1 MSPMAPGN
9 LSLSP
14 DLFSSPFAATA
25 PGAGSAPAATATPGA
40 GHALEVPGYQSRGDW
55 LDTVVM
61 PRESRGRPNIGWGE
75 TDLTPYLAA
84 GKTVYGFPDWPGKP
98 GPAGNSTA
106 AGLYQ
111 ITKTNWLHYAPLL
124 GVNDF
129 SPESQ
134 RKVAEAVLRD
144 QGPRAWAASGPV
156 PGRIGGRFGSLDAAM
171 APMQLAAAEPVDPTK
186 RMDQVRPAQDLN
198 IGISAPSAGTP
209 FQDMLKRGGGAAIPL
224 VPGPGRGG
232 ALQPVPI
239 SPAPNLYKG
248 YQDAL
253 ASILNGQ
260 RRGFGSIF
268 G

>member
-1 MSPMAPGN
+1 
-9 LSLSP
+9 
-14 DLFSSPFAATA
+14 
-25 PGAGSAPAATATPGA
+25 
-40 GHALEVPGYQSRGDW
+40 
-55 LDTVVM
+55 
-61 PRESRGRPNIGWGE
+61 
-75 TDLTPYLAA
+75 
-84 GKTVYGFPDWPGKP
+84 
-98 GPAGNSTA
+98 
-106 AGLYQ
+106 
-111 ITKTNWLHYAPLL
+111 
-124 GVNDF
+124 
-129 SPESQ
+129 
-134 RKVAEAVLRD
+134 
-144 QGPRAWAASGPV
+144 
-156 PGRIGGRFGSLDAAM
+156 M